1 MLCFAFAVDNL
12 NEQNFYPMGVGEEN
26 VLATLKEGWNIGT
39 GLDNVYLGQLTVNMY
54 LISSSVQNANKLCTC
69 LS

>member
-1 MLCFAFAVDNL
+1 MLLTNMLCFAFAVDNL

-39 GLDNVYLGQLTVNMY
+39 GLDNV
-54 LISSSVQNANKLCTC
+54 
-69 LS
+69 